1 MQRQLRLRFV
11 SPETLL
17 SAVLLLLATSPADF
31 HGLIWLAWVP
41 LLRGSSRASSWKAA
55 ALGGAV
61 FGALYYG
68 LFFRWLLRMP
78 PILLAAAIVAGTL
91 YGAGFSTGVRL
102 LRGLPRWAS
111 AVLVPAL
118 WILPVLVAGNPWHPF
133 FGSVILLSGLHSP
146 LPLPFLQLARP
157 LGEIGLV
164 FFILFINV
172 LLWQAFELRERPRR
186 AALVAGAAA
195 VLLAGAW
202 AWGAVRIS
210 RLAAA
215 GRAGKPF
222 RVACA
227 QHDLPFSF
235 GWRLSHK
242 EELFQTYQAMALE
255 ATRRGAD
262 MVLFP
267 QYQIPE
273 DVYRHPGRWA
283 ELARK
288 AKAYLALGTYS
299 PVRENAPGKEAWV
312 ISLVFSPRG
321 ELIGSHKAL
330 HPSPVGRP
338 MVPAGDRAD
347 PIAVPGLGGLA
358 FLPCFDDV
366 ASRSTRLFG
375 RSGVDFIAA
384 IANDGP
390 FIGTSQ
396 PELHLLRSRLR
407 AVESGKSLIRCT
419 PNGISAV
426 IDPAGRVLDSLPG
439 GRGLLFAQ
447 W

>member
-1 MQRQLRLRFV
+1 MSCEV
-11 SPETLL
+11 LL
-17 SAVLLLLATSPADF
+17 STVLLLLAIPPGDF
-31 HGLIWLAWVP
+31 HVLIWLAWAP
-41 LLRGSSRASSWKAA
+41 LLRGSARAPSWKSA

-61 FGALYYG
+61 FGVLYYG
-68 LFFRWLLRMP
+68 LFFRWLLRVP
-78 PILLAAAIVAGTL
+78 LILLALALLAGTL
-91 YGAGFSTGVRL
+91 YGAGFAAGVRL
-102 LRGLPRWAS
+102 LRGRPRWAL
-111 AVLVPAL
+111 AGLVPAL

-195 VLLAGAW
+195 VLLGASW
-202 AWGAVRIS
+202 AWGAARVR

-215 GRAGKPF
+215 GSAGKPF

-227 QHDLPFSF
+227 QHDLPFPFS
-235 GWRLSHK
+235 WRLTH
-242 EELFQTYQAMALE
+242 EGEIFQAYKAMALE
-255 ATRRGAD
+255 ASRRGAD
-262 MVLFP
+262 LVLFP

-273 DVYRHPGRWA
+273 DIYRHPGRWA

-299 PVRENAPGKEAWV
+299 PVSEHAPGKEAWV

-321 ELIGSHKAL
+321 ELIGAHKAL
-330 HPSPVGRP
+330 HPSPMGRH
-338 MVPAGDRAD
+338 MVPAGERAE
-347 PIAVPGLGGLA
+347 PIAVPGLGRVA

-366 ASRSTRLFG
+366 SSRSTRLFG

-384 IANDGP
+384 IANDGS
-390 FIGTSQ
+390 FVGTIQ
-396 PELHLLRSRLR
+396 PELHLIRARLR

-426 IDPAGRVLDSLPG
+426 IDPSGRVLDSLPG